1 MNWALA
7 GKLVA
12 KLLTGPKAKAL
23 LGSSARHALTVGAGW
38 LAAHGLL
45 DPSKQE
51 TWVAAALLLL
61 GWGWGL
67 VEKAAREA

>member
-1 MNWALA
+1 MTWTLA
-7 GKLVA
+7 SKIA
-12 KLLTGPKAKAL
+12 TKFLTSPRVKAI
-23 LGSSARHALTVGAGW
+23 LGSSVRHALTAEAGW

-45 DPSKQE
+45 DPTKEE

-67 VEKAAREA
+67 VEKAARES

>member
-1 MNWALA
+1 MNWTLA
-7 GKLVA
+7 A
-12 KLLTGPKAKAL
+12 KIAARILTSPRTKAL
-23 LGSSARHALTVGAGW
+23 LGSSTRHALTAGAGW

-51 TWVAAALLLL
+51 TWTAAALLLL

-67 VEKAAREA
+67 IEKASREA

>member
-1 MNWALA
+1 MTWTTVATFAARALA
-7 GKLVA
+7 SPR
-12 KLLTGPKAKAL
+12 TKAL
-23 LGSSARHALTVGAGW
+23 LGSSTRHALTAGAGW

-67 VEKAAREA
+67 IEKAAREA